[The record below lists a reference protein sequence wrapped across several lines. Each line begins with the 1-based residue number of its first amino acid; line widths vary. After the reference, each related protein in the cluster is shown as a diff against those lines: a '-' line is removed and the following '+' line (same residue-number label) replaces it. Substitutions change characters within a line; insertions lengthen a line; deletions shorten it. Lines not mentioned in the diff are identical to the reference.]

1 MALNHLITLQGTLFL
16 LAAVGVIFRK
26 KNIITEPGKIVLT
39 DLVLCLIL
47 PCNIINSFRMEFNLT
62 ILMKFLII
70 LLISVGIQI
79 GCLVLSLLMYRKQPK
94 PQQKVLQYATVCS
107 NAGFMGNPIAEGVFG
122 ATGLMYAS
130 VYLIPQR
137 IVMWTAGISCFT
149 ESPDRKSVI
158 KKVATHPCIVAVY
171 IGLALLV
178 FQIPLPGFLGD
189 TIKSIGG
196 CTTALSMIL
205 IGTILA
211 DVDVRTIISKTVLF
225 YSFIRLFLIP
235 ALVLVGC
242 RLFHVE
248 ALLTGV
254 SVLLAGMPA
263 GSTTAILA
271 AKYEGDYIFATKCVV
286 VSTLLSLFTI
296 PVWCLILVA

>member
-1 MALNHLITLQGTLFL
+1 MALNSLITLQGTLFL

-26 KNIITEPGKIVLT
+26 KNIITEPGKAVLT
-39 DLVLCLIL
+39 DLVLDLIL

-70 LLISVGIQI
+70 LLISVAIQV
-79 GCLVLSLLMYRKQPK
+79 GCLILSLTMYRKQPK
-94 PQQKVLQYATVCS
+94 SREKVLQYATVCS

-171 IGLALLV
+171 IGLALLI
-178 FQIPLPGFLGD
+178 FQIPLPGFLGN

-196 CTTALSMIL
+196 CTTAMSMIL
-205 IGTILA
+205 VGTILA
-211 DVDVRTIISKTVLF
+211 DVDAKTIISKTVLF
-225 YSFIRLFLIP
+225 YSSIRLLLIP

-248 ALLTGV
+248 ALLTGI

-296 PVWCLILVA
+296 PVWCLILV

>member
-1 MALNHLITLQGTLFL
+1 MALNSLITLQGTLFL
-16 LAAVGVIFRK
+16 LAAIGVIFRK
-26 KNIITEPGKIVLT
+26 KDIITEPGKAVLT
-39 DLVLCLIL
+39 DLVLDLVL

-70 LLISVGIQI
+70 LLISVLIQV
-79 GCLVLSLLMYRKQPK
+79 GCLILSLTMYRKQLRPRE
-94 PQQKVLQYATVCS
+94 KVLQYATVCS

-171 IGLALLV
+171 IGLALLI
-178 FQIPLPGFLGD
+178 FQIPLPGFLGN
-189 TIKSIGG
+189 TIKSVGG

-211 DVDVRTIISKTVLF
+211 DVDVKTIVSKTVLF
-225 YSFIRLFLIP
+225 YSAIRLILIP
-235 ALVLVGC
+235 VLVLAGC

-248 ALLTGV
+248 ALLTGI

-296 PVWCLILVA
+296 PVWCLVLA